1 MKEYV
6 NVVYDVFELNFF
18 VLILCFRG
26 EFDLKELVIY
36 VEEEDWFV
44 EEEVGD
50 ILFELYVS
58 DMFEVFVEKFS
69 LLEKE
74 DFVKKVEEESLYVVN
89 KGKFKVIVSK
99 MMSEEDNELDD
110 KVDEMIKLI
119 DFVELVKLEE
129 IM

>member
-58 DMFEVFVEKFS
+58 DMFEVFVERFS

-119 DFVELVKLEE
+119 DFVE
-129 IM
+129 

>member
-36 VEEEDWFV
+36 VEEDWFV

-119 DFVELVKLEE
+119 DFVE
-129 IM
+129 

>member
-6 NVVYDVFELNFF
+6 NVVYDVFELNFV

-36 VEEEDWFV
+36 VEEDWFV

-99 MMSEEDNELDD
+99 MMSEVDNELDD

>member
-36 VEEEDWFV
+36 VEEDWFV

>member
-58 DMFEVFVEKFS
+58 DMFEVFVERFS